1 MQNFIYYNELLQW
14 IGKKVK
20 IAYSKNTI
28 ISGLI
33 IIGLSKNEN
42 GELIFVFD
50 KPPVDKKFNIIENML
65 LIAETDKFDEKFAI
79 LKEIL

>member
-1 MQNFIYYNELLQW
+1 MENFIYYNELLQW

-28 ISGLI
+28 ISGMI
-33 IIGLSKNEN
+33 IKGLARNEN
-42 GELIFVFD
+42 GDLTFVFD
-50 KPPVDKKFNIIENML
+50 KPPVDKKFCVIDHML
-65 LIAETDKFDEKFAI
+65 MIAETDKFDEKFQI